1 MRRLPALLAL
11 SLLAT
16 PAFASEKRHVE
27 AHEHGHGRMTIAVE
41 GKEMEMEFEA
51 PGADLVG
58 FEHKAGNDEER
69 GKVAAA
75 IARLKQPQALFA
87 LPKGADCTLE
97 EAEVEQEFEGT
108 HAAFHAHYHFNCAT
122 PSALDRIEFHYFSA
136 FPGAEEVEVT
146 MVGASGQKSYEVER
160 DAPLL
165 RLR

>member
-1 MRRLPALLAL
+1 MSP
-11 SLLAT
+11 S
-16 PAFASEKRHVE
+16 PFADD
-27 AHEHGHGRMTIAVE
+27 GR
-41 GKEMEMEFEA
+41 
-51 PGADLVG
+51 DDD
-58 FEHKAGNDEER
+58 GNGDGE
-69 GKVAAA
+69 
-75 IARLKQPQALFA
+75 
-87 LPKGADCTLE
+87 DWT
-97 EAEVEQEFEGT
+97 EVEQEFEGT